1 MSKRSKRRPS
11 RTRTAISSK
20 TLDAVFGALAHPAR
34 RRILVALHARGGVMT
49 AGEIADRFKHS
60 WPTTTR
66 HLGVLR
72 RAGVLAVGK
81 RGRHRFYALR
91 PRVLLRVADWLY
103 VVGRLSEPPL
113 AAQRAAE
120 PRPGWTKLPYATM
133 RNVSSHQPSAISHQK
148 RRPRA

>member
-1 MSKRSKRRPS
+1 MSKRSRRSSRRP
-11 RTRTAISSK
+11 RTAISSK

-91 PRVLLRVADWLY
+91 PIVLLRAADWLY
-103 VVGRLSEPPL
+103 AWAARTADDTAL
-113 AAQRAAE
+113 AK
-120 PRPGWTKLPYATM
+120 RPAWTKLPYATM
-133 RNVSSHQPSAISHQK
+133 RNVIP
-148 RRPRA
+148 PRH

>member
-1 MSKRSKRRPS
+1 MSKRSRRSSRRP
-11 RTRTAISSK
+11 RTAVSSK

-72 RAGVLAVGK
+72 RAGVLEVGK

-91 PRVLLRVADWLY
+91 PRVLVRAADWLY
-103 VVGRLSEPPL
+103 AW
-113 AAQRAAE
+113 AARAE
-120 PRPGWTKLPYATM
+120 KDTTPTKRPDWTKLPYATM
-133 RNVSSHQPSAISHQK
+133 RNVTSHQPSAISHQK
-148 RRPRA
+148 SRPRA

>member
-1 MSKRSKRRPS
+1 MSKRSRRSSRRP
-11 RTRTAISSK
+11 RTAISSK

-34 RRILVALHARGGVMT
+34 RRILVALHARGGVMS

-91 PRVLLRVADWLY
+91 PRVLLRAADWLY
-103 VVGRLSEPPL
+103 SW
-113 AAQRAAE
+113 AAQAE
-120 PRPGWTKLPYATM
+120 KDTTPAERPDWTKLPYATM
-133 RNVSSHQPSAISHQK
+133 RNVIP
-148 RRPRA
+148 PRH

>member
-1 MSKRSKRRPS
+1 MSKRSRRSP
-11 RTRTAISSK
+11 RRARTAISSK
-20 TLDAVFGALAHPAR
+20 TLDAVFSALAHPAR

-91 PRVLLRVADWLY
+91 PRALVRAADWLY
-103 VVGRLSEPPL
+103 AW
-113 AAQRAAE
+113 AARGDDDTAPAK
-120 PRPGWTKLPYATM
+120 RPAWTKLPYATM
-133 RNVSSHQPSAISHQK
+133 RNVIPPGRK
-148 RRPRA
+148 P

>member
-1 MSKRSKRRPS
+1 MSKRSRRRP
-11 RTRTAISSK
+11 RHPGTPVSSK

-34 RRILVALHARGGVMT
+34 RRILVTLHARGGVMS

-72 RAGVLAVGK
+72 RAGVLEVGK

-91 PRVLLRVADWLY
+91 PGVLVRAADWLY
-103 VVGRLSEPPL
+103 AW
-113 AAQRAAE
+113 AAQADGDSA
-120 PRPGWTKLPYATM
+120 PAKRPAWTKLPYATM
-133 RNVSSHQPSAISHQK
+133 RNVKSHQPSAISHQK
-148 RRPRA
+148 RSSPP